1 MSRPSKLSSKQQLL
15 VVEYTDMVSVVARCF
30 VQNRPHWQRSALMPE
45 LEGEGYLA
53 LCKAARTYSKAR
65 LPYPKAYFAR
75 AILNA
80 MLKSVK
86 RLTRTP
92 GEKVGMDVA
101 EQEMAFNEERDDL
114 ADAIAGM
121 DERDK
126 AMAICR
132 FVRKQRIIDLADEF
146 NLNIR
151 SASLAS
157 QRLARQIAE
166 RLGIPAEQLGPGR
179 VRPSRNTTRPS
190 CQTGSSQA
198 SSHARA
204 SASTQSHGMSDPQ
217 CASAKRHGR
226 SSAQTPGAQT
236 ATDDRA
242 RADANRKGGQT
253 RKAARAVSGRQQSPS
268 SAGRSKPAQTQRTK
282 PTGGK
287 KAARRG

>member
-30 VQNRPHWQRSALMPE
+30 VQNRPHWQRSALIPE

-53 LCKAARTYSKAR
+53 LCKAARTYSQTR

-166 RLGIPAEQLGPGR
+166 RLGIPAEQLGPVR
-179 VRPSRNTTRPS
+179 VRRSPNTTPPSSRPES
-190 CQTGSSQA
+190 FQA
-198 SSHARA
+198 SSRDPASGSMQSPGKTGRQ
-204 SASTQSHGMSDPQ
+204 SASSE
-217 CASAKRHGR
+217 RHGR
-226 SSAQTPGAQT
+226 SSAQTPEAQT
-236 ATDDRA
+236 GTGARA
-242 RADANRKGGQT
+242 RASASRKGEQS
-253 RKAARAVSGRQQSPS
+253 RKAARVASEKRQSPS
-268 SAGRSKPAQTQRTK
+268 SSGRSKPAQTQRK
-282 PTGGK
+282 KQAGGK
-287 KAARRG
+287 TAGRRG